1 MDASDAIGE
10 HEPMDELPP
19 ASAKSMSTQTDSTR
33 VNHLESDDAAA
44 LRHELQELKM
54 RPHVLTADLFKKT
67 DEMVK
72 FYTGLP
78 NWSVFDA
85 VMPLTTP
92 CFPSSKNGKL
102 SIFQKIGMFFM
113 KICLNLYD
121 QDIGHRFSVHRT
133 TVSHTFHQVLEMDD
147 RLSFF

>member
-1 MDASDAIGE
+1 MILNVQAKKEKGVNQRDSIASDHQEGDVDASDAIGE

-19 ASAKSMSTQTDSTR
+19 ASANSMSTQTDSTR

-85 VMPLTTP
+85 VMPLITP

-102 SIFQKIGMFFM
+102 SIFQK
-113 KICLNLYD
+113 
-121 QDIGHRFSVHRT
+121 
-133 TVSHTFHQVLEMDD
+133 
-147 RLSFF
+147 